1 MGQEI
6 YMGGDYSTAQTLII
20 LDKVAERRRVY
31 GKQKGSKNGA
41 LRDATTPENRKQRS
55 SVGEADCT
63 LETYTSRVS
72 SHCRRILTRLKSAV
86 RHYRMDKHLV
96 PVQYFMLQ
104 NSHIN

>member
-72 SHCRRILTRLKSAV
+72 SHCRRILTHLKSAV
-86 RHYRMDKHLV
+86 RHYRMDKHLIPV
-96 PVQYFMLQ
+96 P
-104 NSHIN
+104 H